1 MSKWFLTAVL
11 ALIAT
16 YALSRGHG
24 PGVTLTL
31 SNVSAVTMQSVTVRV
46 TGRSYAIGDLVPGA
60 SKSIAVHPSADS
72 HIELVFDRTR
82 RLKIDGYLERGYR
95 GKIAAAVTPERVVAV
110 KDETILSIY

>member
-1 MSKWFLTAVL
+1 MKTWLLAAVL
-11 ALIAT
+11 ALSAT
-16 YALSRGHG
+16 CALSKAQG

-46 TGRSYAIGDLVPGA
+46 TGRSYAIGDLAPGT
-60 SKSIAVHPSADS
+60 SKSIAVHPTADS

-82 RLKIDGYLERGYR
+82 RLKIDCYLERGYR